1 MKTNEKLI
9 VMREIIDDM
18 EVGMPALYEI
28 TGDGD
33 DDIWEAV
40 KAINAAIEYLE
51 QAIRRIQNGEQTG
64 H

>member
-40 KAINAAIEYLE
+40 KALNAAIEYLE
-51 QAIRRIQNGEQTG
+51 QAIRRIQNGG
-64 H
+64 NN

>member
-40 KAINAAIEYLE
+40 KALNAAIEYLE